1 MQYML
6 LVVIF
11 VCTAKERALK
21 LVLCKRTS
29 NKKIYVGQHFGDIMF
44 FKFLILMYSSCII
57 CERLSDKVSKRI
69 ILLNFEMHMFAY
81 QPK

>member
-21 LVLCKRTS
+21 LVLGKRTS

-44 FKFLILMYSSCII
+44 FKFLI
-57 CERLSDKVSKRI
+57 
-69 ILLNFEMHMFAY
+69 
-81 QPK
+81 